1 MKAVVYGIPPKK
13 GGKRS
18 FDIFSIVINN
28 KCVELRILST
38 SHNPFNKAP
47 FACECEYKPSS
58 PDYMKK
64 RSYTSVDE
72 NGEVFKKS
80 VETLYADGSHF
91 TSINYEAMRE
101 QRAKD
106 ITDFFGI

>member
-1 MKAVVYGIPPKK
+1 MKATVYGIPPKK
-13 GGKRS
+13 GSKRN

-28 KCVELRILST
+28 KRVELRILST

-47 FACECEYKPSS
+47 FACECEYNPAS

-64 RSYTSVDE
+64 RTYTSVDD
-72 NGEVFKKS
+72 NGEIVKKS

-91 TSINYEAMRE
+91 MNIDYEAMRA
-101 QRAKD
+101 QRAKG
-106 ITDFFGI
+106 ITDFFGN

>member
-1 MKAVVYGIPPKK
+1 MKATVYGIPPKK
-13 GGKRS
+13 GSKRN
-18 FDIFSIVINN
+18 FDIFSIVIND
-28 KCVELRILST
+28 KRVELRVLST

-47 FACECEYKPSS
+47 FACECDYEPSS

-72 NGEVFKKS
+72 NGEIVKKS

-91 TSINYEAMRE
+91 TNIDYEAMRA
-101 QRAKD
+101 QRAKG
-106 ITDFFGI
+106 ITDFFGN